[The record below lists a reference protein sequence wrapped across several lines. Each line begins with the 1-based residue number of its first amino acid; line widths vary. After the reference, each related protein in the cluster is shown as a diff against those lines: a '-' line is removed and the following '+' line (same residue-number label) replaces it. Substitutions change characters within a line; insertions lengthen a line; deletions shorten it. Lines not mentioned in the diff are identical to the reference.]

1 MTVTKPLSV
10 PTLHPSPPAL
20 RGRPVPGRHT
30 SLVGADPADRD
41 RLLTEA
47 QQLQEK
53 ARLNAL
59 AGDVAGSAQ
68 LILQALECER
78 RAGGLGPQVLQL
90 IKPR

>member
-1 MTVTKPLSV
+1 MTLTKPLTAPS
-10 PTLHPSPPAL
+10 LHPSPPSL
-20 RGRPVPGRHT
+20 RGRLIPGRHA
-30 SLVGADPADRD
+30 SLPGADPADRD
-41 RLLTEA
+41 RLLAEA

-53 ARLNAL
+53 ARLSAL

>member
-10 PTLHPSPPAL
+10 PTLHTTPTAM
-20 RGRPVPGRHT
+20 RGRPVPGRHA
-30 SLVGADPADRD
+30 SWVGADTGDRD

-68 LILQALECER
+68 LSLQALDCER